1 MLGIPNPVAYPCA
14 NCGEPAVLAEYPT
27 GLLPVHCG
35 TYRAACRPPRRG
47 GTRNGSRP
55 GALSRGST
63 VASGR
68 LSRRSRTVSGPPRPG
83 LLTGVRGARHER
95 PRLDVGLT
103 ARHERSRPDAGLRAA
118 AAELARRVAHLTAPR
133 H

>member
-47 GTRNGSRP
+47 TSRHTP
-55 GALSRGST
+55 SSDGRRSG
-63 VASGR
+63 VAWR
-68 LSRRSRTVSGPPRPG
+68 RSRRARTVSGPPRAG
-83 LLTGVRGARHER
+83 LLTGTRTAQHER
-95 PRLDVGLT
+95 PRGDT
-103 ARHERSRPDAGLRAA
+103 GLRAA
-118 AAELARRVAHLTAPR
+118 AVELARRVGHLADLR
-133 H
+133 R

>member
-47 GTRNGSRP
+47 AAR
-55 GALSRGST
+55 RGSG
-63 VASGR
+63 AAWR
-68 LSRRSRTVSGPPRPG
+68 PSRRARTVSGPPRPG
-83 LLTGVRGARHER
+83 LLTGVR
-95 PRLDVGLT
+95 T
-103 ARHERSRPDAGLRAA
+103 ARHSRPARLRAA
-118 AAELARRVAHLTAPR
+118 AAQLARRVTRR